1 MSQQSCQRTLT
12 ITMTKTLNERIEAI
26 LAPYNRSDAP
36 GCTVAISQH
45 GQTLYRNGFGLA
57 NFEHGVANLPAT
69 RMPIASVTK
78 HFACAAVL
86 QLASEGKLSL
96 DDPIGRWL
104 PELSEVQRKPTLN
117 RLMNHSSGLRCYLE
131 FVSFNGLI
139 TMPAGLPFAIQARQS
154 EVNFEPGE
162 GQAYCNGGYHLLSLA
177 VQRAASQPLGE
188 FLAER
193 FFKPLR
199 MEATNL
205 PLSRWPLERGVATK
219 YLPHGPDGMGWRH
232 GVDLTE
238 ELLGDGGLVSSADDM
253 LRWAQFLTTA
263 NGPVSLATLAVQT
276 TLANG
281 SVSGYGLGL
290 HTEEWRG
297 VKIVHHGGGLIGA
310 ACFFVMAPEE
320 GVALMVMFNRMVPVR
335 QIALQ
340 LLEAVL
346 PDRVVPAPPE
356 PHSADHAV
364 LLGHHYLVPDT
375 GFMFA
380 FADVGGRLGLSVYG
394 GPAGPLEG
402 CGTDHGDVSGQLP
415 FGLTTATGDLRFRL
429 PADAGSPPTAIDM
442 LDAGTWRRAERLQ
455 GAAPAPQAVLD
466 DAAGTF
472 YSADA
477 AATLQLGLDDG
488 KLVLRSQGEF
498 GANTFAAEALAPD
511 VLRYWP
517 KEIPGGELLRLERKE
532 GHVHALVK
540 SSTRTRR
547 LVFVRQAEAA

>member
-1 MSQQSCQRTLT
+1 
-12 ITMTKTLNERIEAI
+12 
-26 LAPYNRSDAP
+26 
-36 GCTVAISQH
+36 
-45 GQTLYRNGFGLA
+45 
-57 NFEHGVANLPAT
+57 
-69 RMPIASVTK
+69 
-78 HFACAAVL
+78 VL

-96 DDPIGRWL
+96 DDPIGHWV
-104 PELSEVQRKPTLN
+104 PELSAVQRKPTL
-117 RLMNHSSGLRCYLE
+117 RQLMNHSSGLRCYLE
-131 FVSFNGLI
+131 FLSFNGLN
-139 TMPAGLPFAIQARQS
+139 TMPAGLPLAIQARQS
-154 EVNFEPGE
+154 DVNFEPGE
-162 GQAYCNGGYHLLSLA
+162 GQAYCNGGYHLLSQA
-177 VQRAASQPLGE
+177 AQRAGSRPLGE
-188 FLAER
+188 FLTER

-199 MEATNL
+199 MEATYL

-219 YLPHGPDGMGWRH
+219 YLPHGPDGKGWRH
-232 GVDLTE
+232 GIDLTE
-238 ELLGDGGLVSSADDM
+238 ELLGDGGMVSSADDM

-263 NGPVSLATLAVQT
+263 TGAVSLATLAVPT

-290 HTEEWRG
+290 VTETWRG

-310 ACFFVMAPEE
+310 ACFFVMAPDE

-346 PDRVVPAPPE
+346 PDRVQPALPE
-356 PHSADHAV
+356 PQSADHAA
-364 LLGHHYLVPDT
+364 LMGPHYLVPDT
-375 GFMFA
+375 GLVFA

-394 GPAGPLEG
+394 GPAGPLEA
-402 CGTDHGDVSGQLP
+402 CGTDNGQLP
-415 FGLTTATGDLRFRL
+415 FGLAAATGDLRFRL
-429 PADAGSPPTAIDM
+429 PADAGSPPAAIEM

-455 GAAPAPQAVLD
+455 GTPPAPQAVLD

-488 KLVLRSQGEF
+488 RLVLRSQGEF

-517 KEIPGGELLRLERKE
+517 KEVPGGELLRLERKD
-532 GHVHALVK
+532 GRVHALVK

-547 LVFVRQAEAA
+547 LVFRRQNEKE

>member
-1 MSQQSCQRTLT
+1 MTTGPPTANTLS
-12 ITMTKTLNERIEAI
+12 ERIEAI
-26 LAPYNRSDAP
+26 LASYNRSDAP

-57 NFEHGVANLPAT
+57 NYEHGVANLLAT

-86 QLASEGKLSL
+86 QLASEGKLGL
-96 DDPIGRWL
+96 DDPIGRWV
-104 PELSEVQRKPTLN
+104 PELSEVQRKPTL
-117 RLMNHSSGLRCYLE
+117 RQLMNHTGGLRCYLE
-131 FVSFNGLI
+131 FASFNGLN
-139 TMPAGLPFAIQARQS
+139 TMPAGLPLAIQARQS
-154 EVNFEPGE
+154 DVNFEPGE

-177 VQRAASQPLGE
+177 VQHAGGQPLGE

-193 FFKPLR
+193 FFRPLR
-199 MEATNL
+199 MEATHM
-205 PLSRWPLERGVATK
+205 PKSRWPLERGVATK
-219 YLPHGPDGMGWRH
+219 YLPHGPDGKGWRH
-232 GVDLTE
+232 GADLTE
-238 ELLGDGGLVSSADDM
+238 DLLGDGGMVSSADDM
-253 LRWAQFLTTA
+253 LRWAQFLATA
-263 NGPVSLATLAVQT
+263 RGSVSLATLAVPT

-290 HTEEWRG
+290 VTEEWRG

-310 ACFFVMAPEE
+310 ACFLVMAPEE

-346 PDRVVPAPPE
+346 QSRVQPALPE
-356 PHSADHAV
+356 PPSAGHAA
-364 LLGHHYLVPDT
+364 LMGHHYLVPET

-402 CGTDHGDVSGQLP
+402 RGTDNRELP
-415 FGLTTATGDLRFRL
+415 FGLTSATGDLRFRL
-429 PADAGSPPTAIDM
+429 PADAGSPPTAIEM

-455 GAAPAPQAVLD
+455 GTAPAPQAVLD
-466 DAAGTF
+466 DAAGIF

-477 AATLQLGLDDG
+477 AATLQLGLEDG
-488 KLVLRSQGEF
+488 RLVLRSQGEY
-498 GANTFAAEALAPD
+498 GSNTFAAEALAPD

-517 KEIPGGELLRLERKE
+517 KEVPAGELLRLERQD
-532 GHVHALVK
+532 GRVHSLVK

-547 LVFVRQAEAA
+547 LVFVRQTVVESA